1 MIKKTLAMGAVA
13 LGLAYNPAVFAR
25 DYISIVGSSTVYP
38 FATTVAEHFGKTGGF
53 KTPKIE
59 STGTGGGIKLFCA
72 GVGVDHPD
80 IVNASRRIK
89 DSEVKACEQNGVTDI
104 LEVKI
109 GYDGITI
116 TNSKASPEYKLS
128 LKDVY
133 LALAKE
139 IPDPKG
145 GQSVLPNPHKTW
157 KAVNPELPDKKIEVL
172 GPPRPPEHA
181 MPLPSWRWKADAR
194 SLIGSKR
201 SRTRTRTS
209 SKPCATPCARTAPI
223 SRPVRTTT

>member
-1 MIKKTLAMGAVA
+1 MLKKTLVMGAVA
-13 LGLAYNPAVFAR
+13 LGLAYNPAAFAR

-38 FATTVAEHFGKTGGF
+38 FATTVAEHFGNTGGF

-116 TNSKASPEYKLS
+116 ANSKASPQYKLS

-139 IPDPKG
+139 VPDPGRACSPIRIRRGRRSTPSWPTRRLKSSG
-145 GQSVLPNPHKTW
+145 R
-157 KAVNPELPDKKIEVL
+157 
-172 GPPRPPEHA
+172 PRPPEHA
-181 MPLPSWRWKADAR
+181 MPLPSWRWKAVA
-194 SLIGSKR
+194 SSSIGSRR
-201 SRTRTRTS
+201 SRTRTRAS
-209 SKPCATPCARTAPI
+209 SKPCATPCARTVPI
-223 SRPVRTTT
+223 SRPARTTT

>member
-1 MIKKTLAMGAVA
+1 MIKKTLVMSAVA
-13 LGLAYNPAVFAR
+13 VGLAYTPTAFAR
-25 DYISIVGSSTVYP
+25 DYITIVGSSTVYP
-38 FATTVAEHFGKTGGF
+38 FATTVAEHFGNIGGF

-116 TNSKASPEYKLS
+116 ANSKTSPEYKLS

-139 IPDPKG
+139 IPNPKG
-145 GQSVLPNPHKTW
+145 GQTVLPNPHKTW
-157 KAVNPELPDKKIEVL
+157 KA
-172 GPPRPPEHA
+172 GQPRA
-181 MPLPSWRWKADAR
+181 AR
-194 SLIGSKR
+194 
-201 SRTRTRTS
+201 
-209 SKPCATPCARTAPI
+209 
-223 SRPVRTTT
+223 